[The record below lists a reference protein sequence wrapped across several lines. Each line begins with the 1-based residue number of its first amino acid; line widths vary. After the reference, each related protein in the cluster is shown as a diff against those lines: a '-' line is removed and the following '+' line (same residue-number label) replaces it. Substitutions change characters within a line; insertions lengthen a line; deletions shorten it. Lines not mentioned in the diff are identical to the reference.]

1 MSSDLEIKK
10 SIKEIRKIDPLFAKY
25 YQLFLLIQRQQA
37 EILVKLINK
46 YDEERQVRL
55 MQLISQTAE
64 ELAKTRSAS
73 LKQQWIEAKEIIK
86 EIVNTL
92 QTTLQPQ
99 VQPIAPVYP
108 VSSPEKK
115 PKLEVKIEDLKV

>member
-1 MSSDLEIKK
+1 MSSDFEIK
-10 SIKEIRKIDPLFAKY
+10 SIKEIKKIDPLFAKY
-25 YQLFLLIQRQQA
+25 YKLFLLIQKQQA

-46 YDEERQVRL
+46 YDEERQLRL

-64 ELAKTRSAS
+64 ELAKTKSAS

-92 QTTLQPQ
+92 QTTLQP
-99 VQPIAPVYP
+99 ITPVYH
-108 VSSPEKK
+108 VTGTTGEKK
-115 PKLEVKIEDLKV
+115 PLEVKIEDLKV